1 MYCVNYFIL
10 NYPCISKMSLPI
22 LECHTLN
29 AHSQI
34 LSPSK
39 FFWTFV
45 PTEHFL
51 NYSAGCY

>member
-45 PTEHFL
+45 PT
-51 NYSAGCY
+51 